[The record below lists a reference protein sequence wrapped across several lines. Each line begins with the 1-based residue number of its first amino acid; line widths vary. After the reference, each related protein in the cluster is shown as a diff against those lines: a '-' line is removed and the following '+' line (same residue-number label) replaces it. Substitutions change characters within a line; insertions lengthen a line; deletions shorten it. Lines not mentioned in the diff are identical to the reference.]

1 MLSEARQYHS
11 LERCLSFNLLQCLQK
26 KICTEKEGFS
36 KQIIMTLEV
45 KAAQQINAA
54 PTRCFISLEFM
65 QRNQIGTGDL
75 VKITQN
81 ERVRSK

>member
-1 MLSEARQYHS
+1 
-11 LERCLSFNLLQCLQK
+11 
-26 KICTEKEGFS
+26 
-36 KQIIMTLEV
+36 MTLEV

-81 ERVRSK
+81 ERVRTK